1 MKYLSYYEM
10 LNNGNIKDIDIL
22 VGKTK
27 KAYLVGP
34 KITTGFDVNSFIKR
48 IQSNCIYS
56 TKIYKKRM
64 NKKKLTKLLDIYY
77 PQLKEN
83 EIYEIEGNKIKIHK
97 IIPVPGDNYEKE

>member
-1 MKYLSYYEM
+1 MKYISYYEI
-10 LNNGNIKDIDIL
+10 LNNKNIENIDIL

-27 KAYLVGP
+27 KAYLIGP
-34 KITTGFDVNSFIKR
+34 RITTNFDVNSFIKR

-56 TKIYKKRM
+56 TKIYKKKI
-64 NKKKLTKLLDIYY
+64 NKKKITTLLDTYY
-77 PQLKEN
+77 SHLKEN